1 VNELAKQQGMAQLP
15 KLSSSEL
22 AAMGFN
28 KDAFA
33 QMDVKHLSNDDL
45 KQVVMLGL
53 AADDMF

>member
-1 VNELAKQQGMAQLP
+1 MAQLP

>member
-1 VNELAKQQGMAQLP
+1 MNELAKQQGMAQLP